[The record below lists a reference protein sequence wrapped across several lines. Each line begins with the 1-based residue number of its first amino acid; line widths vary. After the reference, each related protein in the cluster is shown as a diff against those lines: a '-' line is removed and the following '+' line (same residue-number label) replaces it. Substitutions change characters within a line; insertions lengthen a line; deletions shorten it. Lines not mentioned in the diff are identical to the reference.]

1 MVSLLPNENDE
12 ATGDLYPRPIVLIRQ
27 PDATARRAIR
37 AFPDFAFVPSLHSLG
52 DLRQHLSTLPF
63 FADVRR
69 QVPRLRAGERLRL
82 KGTAGS
88 LPAFVLADLL
98 TETGGPLVV
107 VLGESESADYLRS
120 DLEQILGSD
129 DRVLFLPPTGQDP
142 YDPDQLAD
150 TLPLVQRADAL
161 ARLRD
166 GFNGILVTSIEAMS
180 DLVPPPETV
189 SDETMVVVVGEEVSP
204 EDLLDRLTGQGFE
217 PVEFVSA
224 PGELA
229 LRGGILDV
237 YPFAGGF
244 PVRLEF
250 FGDEIDS
257 IREFDPQTQRSV
269 SRTETAR
276 LVPNL
281 DSASSSGEG
290 RVTPLAYVSRETP
303 LLLFDAARLGELAQT
318 RFHEAVEHYAERP
331 DDAEPVAPPEEL
343 ILTEE
348 RLDALVR
355 QHPVVLFGTFAGDA
369 SSTLTLDASPQP
381 AYNSDLARLRA
392 DLDRAKL
399 NGRATLVLCDSPSQ
413 RDRLVELLGGDLEIG
428 KEPPATLLV
437 ESLHEGFELAEATLA
452 VYTDHQL
459 FNRYHRPTARKRK
472 KARGGL
478 TLRDVQAL
486 KPGDFVVHIDYG
498 IGKFAGMQTITV
510 RDQRQEAVRLVFS
523 GGDELFVN
531 VTALH
536 KLNKY
541 TGKEGHQPKLTKL
554 GTGAWD
560 RLKSR
565 TKKRVKDIARDLIQ
579 IYAKRRA
586 SAGHAFKGDS
596 IWQRELEASF
606 QYEDTPDQAS
616 AVEAVK
622 EDMQQPV
629 PMDRLVCGDVG
640 FGKTE
645 VAVRAAFK
653 AVQDGKQV
661 AVVVP
666 TTILARQHVETFKA
680 RMGRFPVCIAQLS
693 RFVSPKD
700 QKEVIR
706 QLKAGEVDVVI
717 GTHRVLSKDVQF
729 KDLGLLIVDEEQR
742 FGVGA
747 KEKLRKLRPNV
758 DTLTLTATPIPRTL
772 QFSLLGARDLSLIQ
786 TPPPNRQPVVT
797 EIHTYSTDLI
807 RDAILYEVQRGGQ
820 VFFVHNRVQSIAEM
834 AAQIQALVPDVRIR
848 FAHGQMASG
857 ELEQVMLDFMDRTFD
872 VLVSTTIVESGL
884 DVSNANTIIVNHAE
898 RHGLADLHQLRGRVG
913 RSDRRAF
920 CYLLVPSVQTLTREA
935 RQRLQAVEEFSD
947 LGAGFNLSMRD
958 LDIRGAGDLLGAEQS
973 GFIED
978 VGFET
983 YHKILDEAV
992 QELRHEEFAELFADE
1007 DSLPPA
1013 PEPTVE
1019 VDDDVFIPKDY
1030 VSNPVERL
1038 NLYRRLADITT
1049 DDEVDAFRVELADR
1063 FGPVPHEVDTLLALA
1078 AMKPAAQ
1085 RLRLPRVA
1093 WKNQRLFLTVPDQDS
1108 DPHFYTHVWEDLLE
1122 ALGGLP
1128 NRFVMKESRTGRLRA
1143 IVQEVPTLSSARGLL
1158 DGLGDAVEAA
1168 QASRG
1173 VAA

>member
-1 MVSLLPNENDE
+1 M
-12 ATGDLYPRPIVLIRQ
+12 R
-27 PDATARRAIR
+27 
-37 AFPDFAFVPSLHSLG
+37 FPDPILVPSLRSLD

-69 QVPRLRAGERLRL
+69 EVPRLQAGDRLRL

-98 TETGGPLVV
+98 TAHGGPLVAI
-107 VLGESESADYLRS
+107 LGESESADYLRS

-129 DRVLFLPPTGQDP
+129 DRVLFLPPTGQEP

-166 GFNGILVTSIEAMS
+166 GFDGILVTSIEAMS

-189 SDETMVVVVGEEVSP
+189 SDETMVVKVGDEVSP

-217 PVEFVSA
+217 PVEFVSS

-244 PVRLEF
+244 PIRLEF

-269 SRTETAR
+269 SRTESAR

-281 DSASSSGEG
+281 DDASSGDG
-290 RVTPLAYVSRETP
+290 QRVTPLAYVSRETP
-303 LLLFDAARLGELAQT
+303 LILFDAERLGEIAQDRFELATQ
-318 RFHEAVEHYAERP
+318 HYAERP
-331 DDAEPVAPPEEL
+331 EDASDAAPPEQQY
-343 ILTEE
+343 LTADTVGK
-348 RLDALVR
+348 LWS
-355 QHPVVLFGTFAGDA
+355 QHPVLLFGTFAGNA
-369 SSTLTLDASPQP
+369 SSTLTLDATPQP
-381 AYNSDLARLRA
+381 AYNSDLKRLRE
-392 DLDRAKL
+392 DLEHTEAS
-399 NGRATLVLCDSPSQ
+399 GRTTLVLCDSPSQ
-413 RDRLVELLGGDLEIG
+413 RDRLVELLGGDLETG
-428 KEPPATLLV
+428 KQPHATLLV
-437 ESLHEGFELAEATLA
+437 ESLHEGFELASARLA

-510 RDQRQEAVRLVFS
+510 REQKQEAVRLVFS

-541 TGKEGHQPKLTKL
+541 TGKEGHQPRLTKL

-606 QYEDTPDQAS
+606 QYEDTPDQAA

-622 EDMQQPV
+622 EDMQQAV

-666 TTILARQHVETFKA
+666 TTILARQHVETFRE
-680 RMGRFPVCIAQLS
+680 RMDRFPVKVAQLS
-693 RFVSPKD
+693 RFVTPKD
-700 QKEVIR
+700 QKEVVK
-706 QLKAGEVDVVI
+706 QLAGGEVDVVI
-717 GTHRVLSKDVQF
+717 GTQRVLSKDVKF

-747 KEKLRKLRPNV
+747 KEKLRKMRPNV

-834 AAQIQALVPDVRIR
+834 AAQIQALVPDVRVR
-848 FAHGQMASG
+848 YGHGQMASS
-857 ELEQVMLDFMDRTFD
+857 ELEQVMLDFMDRKFD

-913 RSDRRAF
+913 RNDQKAF
-920 CYLLVPSVQTLTREA
+920 CYLLVPSVHTLTREA

-947 LGAGFNLSMRD
+947 LGSGFNLSMRD
-958 LDIRGAGDLLGAEQS
+958 LDIRGAGDMLGAEQS

-1007 DSLPPA
+1007 GTLPPA

-1019 VDDDVFIPKDY
+1019 VDDDVFIPQDY

-1049 DDEVDAFRVELADR
+1049 DEDVTTFRAELEDR
-1063 FGPVPHEVDTLLALA
+1063 FGPIPHEVETLLALA
-1078 AMKPAAQ
+1078 AMKPGAQ

-1093 WKNQRLFLTVPDQDS
+1093 WKNKRLFLTVPDQNS
-1108 DPHFYTHVWEDLLE
+1108 DPTFYTHVWQDLLD
-1122 ALGGLP
+1122 ALGASP

-1143 IVQEVPTLSSARGLL
+1143 IVQDVPSLSAARDLL
-1158 DGLGDAVEAA
+1158 DRLGDAVESA
-1168 QASRG
+1168 QTSRTE
-1173 VAA
+1173 VA